1 MDKDNYICILGK
13 IIELTAE
20 QIKKLKDVFD
30 EPVRKLAELE
40 PGDIF
45 KVGHHEFIVLEHCMG
60 ETAVI
65 YKGLLH
71 ENVQFG
77 SNNNFYGSD
86 VDEACEKFG
95 AELAEQ
101 IGDDNI
107 VEHTL
112 DLTSD
117 DGLKDY
123 GEVNRQVS
131 LLTADQY
138 RRYVS
143 ILDRQKLDKWWWLA
157 TPFSTPTHEDA
168 DFVKCVSPS
177 GRLYGDRC
185 SIGGIGVRPFCI
197 LKSNI
202 FVS

>member
-1 MDKDNYICILGK
+1 MDNDNYICIFGEM
-13 IIELTAE
+13 IELLPE
-20 QIKKLKDVFD
+20 QLKKIKKLGELQLG
-30 EPVRKLAELE
+30 EP
-40 PGDIF
+40 F
-45 KVGHHEFIVLEHCMG
+45 KIGRHEFVVLEHCAG
-60 ETAVI
+60 GTAVI
-65 YKGLLH
+65 CKGLLH
-71 ENVQFG
+71 ENVKFG
-77 SNNNFYGSD
+77 RNNNFYGSD

-107 VEHTL
+107 VDHTL

-143 ILDRQKLDKWWWLA
+143 ILDRHKLDKWWWLA
-157 TPFSTPTHEDA
+157 TPFSTSTHEDA

-177 GRLYGDRC
+177 GDLGFSHYDF
-185 SIGGIGVRPFCI
+185 GGNGVRPFCI